1 MSLADYALQVAI
13 QMEQLGH
20 TFYESLAASRG
31 DWKISLIAVKLAEDE
46 FEHLRTFENMRN
58 ALPDDQRGP
67 KMTDDQIAAAADK
80 FHKLILPT
88 PDEVRRVALSSD
100 RKEVLQ
106 MAIKMETDSIAYYKN
121 LLSAVGKEAAILK
134 KVIDEEKKHINTLRD
149 YLKKIG

>member
-1 MSLADYALQVAI
+1 MSLADYALQVAM

-20 TFYESLAASRG
+20 TFYESLSAGHG
-31 DWKISLIAVKLAEDE
+31 DWKISLIADKLANDE
-46 FEHLRTFENMRN
+46 LEHLRIFENMRN

-67 KMTDDQIAAAADK
+67 KMSDDQITAAAGK

-88 PDEVRRVALSSD
+88 ASQVRRVALSSD

-106 MAIKMETDSIAYYKN
+106 MAIKMEADSIAYYKN

-134 KVIDEEKKHINTLRD
+134 NVIKEEEKHISTLRD
-149 YLKKIG
+149 HLKQIT